1 MQYHT
6 APSRSKA
13 VAKQLGAEE
22 GSDDADAPHAGDVAD
37 EREHSFTHTLQHT
50 FDDDGDAVE
59 WLRDSHHAE
68 HSSTEQDNFD
78 ILAEDADHVRCK
90 QEQKTAGQ
98 NHESDLDG
106 E

>member
-37 EREHSFTHTLQHT
+37 EGEHGFAHTLQHT
-50 FDDDGDAVE
+50 FDNDGDAVE
-59 WLRDSHHAE
+59 GLRDSHHAKNRGTKQN
-68 HSSTEQDNFD
+68 HFG
-78 ILAEDADHVRCK
+78 ILAEDSYHLRCK
-90 QEQKTAGQ
+90 QEQQASGQ
-98 NHESDLDG
+98 DHEGDLDG